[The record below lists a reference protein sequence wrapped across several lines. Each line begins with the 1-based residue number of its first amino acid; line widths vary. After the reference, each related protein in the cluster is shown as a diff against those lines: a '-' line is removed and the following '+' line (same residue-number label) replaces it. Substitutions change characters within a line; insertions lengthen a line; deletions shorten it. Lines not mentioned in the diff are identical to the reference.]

1 MALERR
7 VLRALRVG
15 HDVLGAALAHGSPR
29 IKYILLEVEF
39 FSPTHR
45 ASLHHLLLVRRPAGL
60 RAHCFVWYLSRRWR
74 RWSRT
79 AALTS
84 G

>member
-45 ASLHHLLLVRRPAGL
+45 ASLHHLLLVRRPAGPG
-60 RAHCFVWYLSRRWR
+60 
-74 RWSRT
+74 RT
-79 AALTS
+79 ASS
-84 G
+84 GTCRADGVGGAGPLLR